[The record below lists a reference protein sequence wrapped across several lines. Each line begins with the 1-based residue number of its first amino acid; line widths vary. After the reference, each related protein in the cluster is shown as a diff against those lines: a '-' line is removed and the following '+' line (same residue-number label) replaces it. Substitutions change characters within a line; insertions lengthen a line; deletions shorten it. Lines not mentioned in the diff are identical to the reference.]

1 MNYESRAIAL
11 LNHKYGEGAVIAKV
25 FTEEYGLKSFSVKRN
40 KSKKS
45 KNKILLLD
53 KMNLLTIN
61 AKNNSKKEIQYL
73 SEINLAYAYQ
83 NTSLKNKLIR
93 LFIAE
98 VLSKALI
105 DSERNINLFQF
116 IWNTNTQIDNL
127 ENVNNNF
134 CIIFLIQLSEFLGIS
149 PSTENIDLPYFNL
162 NSGNFTNIKNK
173 NEEIIKG
180 EVVNYFKRL
189 IIKENVII
197 PYQSRRE
204 LIKILFRYYS
214 IHHINLSNIKS
225 YEVIESLS

>member
-134 CIIFLIQLSEFLGIS
+134 CIIFLIQLSDFLGIS

-173 NEEIIKG
+173 DEEIIKG
-180 EVVNYFKRL
+180 EVINYFKRL

-197 PYQSRRE
+197 PYHRRQE

>member
-197 PYQSRRE
+197 PYQSRQE

-225 YEVIESLS
+225 YEVIESLC

>member
-25 FTEEYGLKSFSVKRN
+25 FTEDYGLKSFSIKRN
-40 KSKKS
+40 RSKKS

-53 KMNLLTIN
+53 KMSLLTIN

-73 SEINLAYAYQ
+73 NEINLAYAYQ
-83 NTSLKNKLIR
+83 NTNLKNKLIR
-93 LFIAE
+93 LFISE

-116 IWNTNTQIDNL
+116 IWNTNTQIDKL
-127 ENVNNNF
+127 ENVDNNF
-134 CIIFLIQLSEFLGIS
+134 CIVFLIQLSEFLGIS
-149 PSTENIDLPYFNL
+149 PSTENNELSYFNL
-162 NSGNFTNIKNK
+162 NTANFTNIKNK
-173 NEEIIKG
+173 NEEIIEG
-180 EVVNYFKRL
+180 EILDYFKRL
-189 IIKENVII
+189 IIKEKVII
-197 PYQSRRE
+197 PYHRRKE

-225 YEVIESLS
+225 YDVIESLS

>member
-105 DSERNINLFQF
+105 DSEKNINLFQF

-180 EVVNYFKRL
+180 EIINYFKRL
-189 IIKENVII
+189 IIKENIII
-197 PYQSRRE
+197 PYQSRQE

>member
-105 DSERNINLFQF
+105 DSEKNINLFQF

-189 IIKENVII
+189 IIKENVIV
-197 PYQSRRE
+197 PYQSRQE

>member
-73 SEINLAYAYQ
+73 NEINLAYAYQ
-83 NTSLKNKLIR
+83 NRSLKNKLIR

-105 DSERNINLFQF
+105 DSERNINLFQY

-134 CIIFLIQLSEFLGIS
+134 CILFLIQLSEFLGIS
-149 PSTENIDLPYFNL
+149 PSIENIDLPYFNL
-162 NSGNFTNIKNK
+162 NSGNFTNIKNE

-180 EVVNYFKRL
+180 EIINYFKRL

-197 PYQSRRE
+197 PYQSRQE

>member
-45 KNKILLLD
+45 KNKILLLV

-73 SEINLAYAYQ
+73 SEINLAYAYH

-105 DSERNINLFQF
+105 DSEKNINLFQF

-180 EVVNYFKRL
+180 EIINYFKRL

-197 PYQSRRE
+197 PYQSRQE

>member
-197 PYQSRRE
+197 PYQSRQE

-225 YEVIESLS
+225 YEVIESLN

>member
-11 LNHKYGEGAVIAKV
+11 LNHKYGEGAVIAKI

-105 DSERNINLFQF
+105 DSEKNINLFQF

-173 NEEIIKG
+173 NEEIIQG
-180 EVVNYFKRL
+180 EVINYFKRL

-197 PYQSRRE
+197 PYQSRQE

>member
-173 NEEIIKG
+173 NEEIIIG

-197 PYQSRRE
+197 PYQSRQE

>member
-11 LNHKYGEGAVIAKV
+11 LNHKYGEGAVIAKI

-105 DSERNINLFQF
+105 DSEKNINLFQF

-134 CIIFLIQLSEFLGIS
+134 CIIFLIQLSGFLGIS

-180 EVVNYFKRL
+180 EIINYFKRL

-197 PYQSRRE
+197 PYQSRQE

>member
-25 FTEEYGLKSFSVKRN
+25 FTEKYGLKSFSVKRN

-61 AKNNSKKEIQYL
+61 AKNKSKKEIQYL

-180 EVVNYFKRL
+180 EIINYFKRL

-197 PYQSRRE
+197 PYQSRQE

-225 YEVIESLS
+225 YEVVESLS

>member
-25 FTEEYGLKSFSVKRN
+25 FTEEYGLKLFSVKRN

-134 CIIFLIQLSEFLGIS
+134 CIIFLIQLSDFLGIS

-173 NEEIIKG
+173 DEEIIKG
-180 EVVNYFKRL
+180 DVINYFKRL

-197 PYQSRRE
+197 PYHRRQE

>member
-11 LNHKYGEGAVIAKV
+11 LSHKYGEGAVIAKI

-105 DSERNINLFQF
+105 DSEKNINLFQF

-162 NSGNFTNIKNK
+162 NSGNFTKIKNK

-180 EVVNYFKRL
+180 EVINYFKRL

-197 PYQSRRE
+197 PYQSRQE
-204 LIKILFRYYS
+204 LIKILLRYYS
-214 IHHINLSNIKS
+214 INHIDL
-225 YEVIESLS
+225 

>member
-25 FTEEYGLKSFSVKRN
+25 FTEDYGLKSFSVKRN
-40 KSKKS
+40 NGKKS

-73 SEINLAYAYQ
+73 NEINLAYAYQ
-83 NTSLKNKLIR
+83 NASLKNKLIR

-116 IWNTNTQIDNL
+116 VWNTNTQIDNL

-180 EVVNYFKRL
+180 EIINYFKRL

-197 PYQSRRE
+197 PYKSRQE
-204 LIKILFRYYS
+204 LIRILFRYYS

>member
-180 EVVNYFKRL
+180 EVINYFKRL

-197 PYQSRRE
+197 PYQSRQE

-214 IHHINLSNIKS
+214 IHHVNLSNIKS

>member
-25 FTEEYGLKSFSVKRN
+25 FTEDYGLKSFSVKRN

-73 SEINLAYAYQ
+73 NEINLAYAYQ
-83 NTSLKNKLIR
+83 NASLKNKLIR

-116 IWNTNTQIDNL
+116 VWNTNTQIDNL

-180 EVVNYFKRL
+180 EIINYFKRL

-197 PYQSRRE
+197 PYKSRQE
-204 LIKILFRYYS
+204 LIRILFRYYS

>member
-127 ENVNNNF
+127 ENANNSF

-180 EVVNYFKRL
+180 EIINYFKRL

-197 PYQSRRE
+197 PYQSRQE

>member
-116 IWNTNTQIDNL
+116 VWNTNTQIDNL

-180 EVVNYFKRL
+180 EVINYFKRL

-197 PYQSRRE
+197 PYQSRQE

>member
-25 FTEEYGLKSFSVKRN
+25 FTEEYGLKLFSVKRN

-134 CIIFLIQLSEFLGIS
+134 CIIFLIQLSDFLGIS

-173 NEEIIKG
+173 DEEIIKG
-180 EVVNYFKRL
+180 DVINYFKRL

-197 PYQSRRE
+197 PYHKRQE
-204 LIKILFRYYS
+204 LIKILFQYYS

>member
-25 FTEEYGLKSFSVKRN
+25 FTEKYGLKSFSVKRN

-180 EVVNYFKRL
+180 EIINYFKRL
-189 IIKENVII
+189 IIKENIII
-197 PYQSRRE
+197 PYQSRQE

>member
-197 PYQSRRE
+197 PYQSRQE

>member
-116 IWNTNTQIDNL
+116 IWDTNTQIDNL

-180 EVVNYFKRL
+180 EIINYFKRL

-197 PYQSRRE
+197 PYQSRQE

>member
-116 IWNTNTQIDNL
+116 IWDTNTQIDNL

-162 NSGNFTNIKNK
+162 NSGNFTDIKNK

-180 EVVNYFKRL
+180 EIINYFKRL

-197 PYQSRRE
+197 PYQSRQE

>member
-93 LFIAE
+93 LFIVE

-180 EVVNYFKRL
+180 EIINYFKRL

-197 PYQSRRE
+197 PYQSRQE

>member
-11 LNHKYGEGAVIAKV
+11 LNHKYGEGAVIAKI

-105 DSERNINLFQF
+105 DSEKNINLFQF

-180 EVVNYFKRL
+180 EIINYFKRL

-197 PYQSRRE
+197 PYQSRQE

-225 YEVIESLS
+225 YDVIESLS

>member
-11 LNHKYGEGAVIAKV
+11 LNHKYGEGAVIAKI

-116 IWNTNTQIDNL
+116 VWNTNTQIDNL

-162 NSGNFTNIKNK
+162 NSGNFTKIKNK

-180 EVVNYFKRL
+180 EVINYFKRL

-197 PYQSRRE
+197 PYQSRQE

>member
-162 NSGNFTNIKNK
+162 NSGNFTGIKNK

-180 EVVNYFKRL
+180 EIINYFKRL

-197 PYQSRRE
+197 PYQSRQE

>member
-11 LNHKYGEGAVIAKV
+11 LNHKYGEGSVIAKV

-116 IWNTNTQIDNL
+116 IWNTNTQIDKL
-127 ENVNNNF
+127 ENVDNNF

-180 EVVNYFKRL
+180 EVINYFKRL

-197 PYQSRRE
+197 PYHRRQE

>member
-134 CIIFLIQLSEFLGIS
+134 CIIFLIQLSEVLGIS

-162 NSGNFTNIKNK
+162 NSGNFTKTKNK

-180 EVVNYFKRL
+180 EIINYFKRL

-197 PYQSRRE
+197 PYHRRQE
-204 LIKILFRYYS
+204 LIKTLFRYYS